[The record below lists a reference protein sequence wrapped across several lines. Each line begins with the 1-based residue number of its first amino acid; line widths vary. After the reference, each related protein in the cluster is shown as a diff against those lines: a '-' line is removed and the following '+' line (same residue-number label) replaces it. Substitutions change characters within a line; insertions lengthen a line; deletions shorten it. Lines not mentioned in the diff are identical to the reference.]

1 MKKGGDEMKRPMFA
15 LAAAAALL
23 AGLVIGGRGAQ
34 ANTALVLDF
43 EGLGN
48 LERILNFYD
57 GGYGGFGSGPGPGYG
72 ISFGP
77 DALALIDADAGGSG
91 NFANEPSANTIAFF
105 LTGPGVVMNV
115 NDGFT
120 TGFSFFYTSAR
131 EGSVTV
137 YDGPNGTGNV
147 LATVPV
153 EKQYNTCGESGDPS
167 GAFACWDPVGVT
179 FSGTA
184 FSVNFGGSWNQ
195 TGFDDI
201 TLGSATPGE
210 EVLGAQEIG
219 IDIKPGSDRN
229 SINPKSK
236 GVIPV
241 AILGSATFDVAT
253 VDVTA
258 LTFGPDGATPAHDLT
273 DPAVYAD
280 HLQDVNSDGLMD
292 LVTHY
297 RTQDTG
303 IAKGDTEACVAG
315 ETTGG
320 VVIFGCDTIKTV
332 GK

>member
-1 MKKGGDEMKRPMFA
+1 MKHPMFA

-23 AGLVIGGRGAQ
+23 VGLIVGGRDAQ
-34 ANTALVLDF
+34 ASTTLVLDF

-48 LERILNFYD
+48 LERILDFYD
-57 GGYGGFGSGPGPGYG
+57 GGFGGYGSGPGPDYG

-105 LTGPGVVMNV
+105 STGPGVVMNV
-115 NDGFT
+115 KNGFT

-131 EGSVTV
+131 VGTVTV
-137 YDGPNGTGNV
+137 FDGPNGTGNV
-147 LATVPV
+147 LAAVPV
-153 EKQYNTCGESGDPS
+153 EKQYNTCGAPDPT
-167 GAFACWDPVGVT
+167 GAFSCWTPVGVT

-184 FSVNFGGSWNQ
+184 FSVNFGGVWNQ

-210 EVLGAQEIG
+210 EETEFEIALT

-229 SINPKSK
+229 SINPNSK

-241 AILGSATFDVAT
+241 AILGSASFDVTT
-253 VDVTA
+253 VDVTTLA
-258 LTFGPDGATPAHDLT
+258 FGPDGATPAHDLT
-273 DPAVYAD
+273 DPIVYAD
-280 HLQDVNSDGLMD
+280 HLQDVNGDGFTD
-292 LVTHY
+292 LVSHY

-303 IAKGDTEACVAG
+303 IAKGDTEACLTG

-320 VVIFGCDTIKTV
+320 VAISGCDAIKTV

>member
-1 MKKGGDEMKRPMFA
+1 MKRPVLA

-23 AGLVIGGRGAQ
+23 VGLIVGGRGAQ
-34 ANTALVLDF
+34 ASTAMVLDF

-48 LERILNFYD
+48 LEQILDFYD
-57 GGYGGFGSGPGPGYG
+57 GGFGGYGSGPGPGFG

-91 NFANEPSANTIAFF
+91 NFSNEPSANTIAFF

-115 NDGFT
+115 KNGFT
-120 TGFSFFYTSAR
+120 TGFSFYYTSAQV
-131 EGSVTV
+131 GTVTV
-137 YDGPNGTGNV
+137 FDGPNGTGNV

-153 EKQYNTCGESGDPS
+153 EKQYNTCGAPDPT
-167 GAFACWDPVGVT
+167 GAFSCWTAVGVT

-184 FSVNFGGSWNQ
+184 FSVNFGGVWNQ

-210 EVLGAQEIG
+210 EVLGAAEIG

-229 SINPKSK
+229 SINPNSK

-241 AILGSATFDVAT
+241 AILGSSSFDVT
-253 VDVTA
+253 SVDVTT

-273 DPAVYAD
+273 DPVVYAD
-280 HLQDVNSDGLMD
+280 HLQDVNGDGFMD
-292 LVTHY
+292 LVSHY

-303 IAKGDTEACVAG
+303 IAKGDTEACLAG
-315 ETTGG
+315 GVTGG
-320 VVIFGCDTIKTV
+320 VAIFGCDAIKTV

>member
-1 MKKGGDEMKRPMFA
+1 MKRPMFA

-23 AGLVIGGRGAQ
+23 VGLIVGGRYAQ
-34 ANTALVLDF
+34 ASTSLVLDF

-48 LERILNFYD
+48 LERILDFYD
-57 GGYGGFGSGPGPGYG
+57 GGFGGSGSGPGPDYG

-115 NDGFT
+115 KNGFT
-120 TGFSFFYTSAR
+120 TGFAFYYTSAR
-131 EGSVTV
+131 VGTVTV
-137 YDGPNGTGNV
+137 FDGPNGTGNV

-153 EKQYNTCGESGDPS
+153 EKQYNTCGAPDPT
-167 GAFACWDPVGVT
+167 GAFSCWTPVGVT

-184 FSVNFGGSWNQ
+184 FSVNFGGVWNQ

-210 EVLGAQEIG
+210 EEPGAEEIE
-219 IDIKPGSDRN
+219 IDIKPGSDHN
-229 SINPKSK
+229 PINPNSK

-241 AILGSATFDVAT
+241 AILGSAPFDVTT
-253 VDVTA
+253 VDVTT

-273 DPAVYAD
+273 DPIVYAD
-280 HLQDVNSDGLMD
+280 HLQDVNSDGFTD
-292 LVTHY
+292 LVSHY

-303 IAKGDTEACVAG
+303 IAKGDTEACLTG

-320 VVIFGCDTIKTV
+320 VAILGCDAIRTV

>member
-1 MKKGGDEMKRPMFA
+1 MKRPILA
-15 LAAAAALL
+15 LAVAAALL
-23 AGLVIGGRGAQ
+23 AGLIVGGRGAQ
-34 ANTALVLDF
+34 ASTALVLDF

-48 LERILNFYD
+48 LERILDFYD
-57 GGYGGFGSGPGPGYG
+57 GGFGGFGSGPGPDYG

-115 NDGFT
+115 KNGFT
-120 TGFSFFYTSAR
+120 DGFSFYYTSAR
-131 EGSVTV
+131 VGTVTV

-153 EKQYNTCGESGDPS
+153 EKQYNTCGAPDPT
-167 GAFACWDPVGVT
+167 GAFSCWTPVGVT

-201 TLGSATPGE
+201 TLGSPTPGA
-210 EVLGAQEIG
+210 EVLGVQEIE
-219 IDIKPGSDRN
+219 IDIKPGGGRN
-229 SINPKSK
+229 SINPNNK
-236 GVIPV
+236 GLIPV
-241 AILGSATFDVAT
+241 AILGSATFDVTT
-253 VDVTA
+253 VDVTT

-273 DPAVYAD
+273 DPNVYAD
-280 HLQDVNSDGLMD
+280 HLQDVNSDGFMD
-292 LVTHY
+292 LVSHY

-303 IAKGDTEACVAG
+303 IAKGDTEACLTGA
-315 ETTGG
+315 TTSG
-320 VVIFGCDTIKTV
+320 VTILGCDAIKTV

>member
-1 MKKGGDEMKRPMFA
+1 MKRPMFA

-23 AGLVIGGRGAQ
+23 VGLIVGGQDAQ
-34 ANTALVLDF
+34 ASTTLVLDF
-43 EGLGN
+43 EGIGN
-48 LERILNFYD
+48 LEKILDFYE
-57 GGYGGFGSGPGPGYG
+57 GGFGGFGSGPGPDYG

-115 NDGFT
+115 KNGFT

-131 EGSVTV
+131 VGTVTV
-137 YDGPNGTGNV
+137 FDGPNGTGNV

-153 EKQYNTCGESGDPS
+153 EKQYNTCGAPDPT
-167 GAFACWDPVGVT
+167 GAFSCWTPVGVT

-184 FSVNFGGSWNQ
+184 FSVNFGGVWNQ

-210 EVLGAQEIG
+210 EETEQELPDGPQEIE

-229 SINPKSK
+229 SINPNSK
-236 GVIPV
+236 GLIPV
-241 AILGSATFDVAT
+241 AILGSASFDVT
-253 VDVTA
+253 TLDVTTLA
-258 LTFGPDGATPAHDLT
+258 FGPDGATPAHDLT
-273 DPAVYAD
+273 DPVVYAD
-280 HLQDVNSDGLMD
+280 HLQDVNNDGFTD
-292 LVTHY
+292 LVSHY
-297 RTQDTG
+297 PTQDTG
-303 IAKGDTEACVAG
+303 IAKGDTEASLTG
-315 ETTGG
+315 GTTGDVATYG
-320 VVIFGCDTIKTV
+320 YDAIKTV

>member
-1 MKKGGDEMKRPMFA
+1 MLA
-15 LAAAAALL
+15 LAVAAALL
-23 AGLVIGGRGAQ
+23 AGLIVGGRGAQ

-48 LERILNFYD
+48 LERILDFYD
-57 GGYGGFGSGPGPGYG
+57 GGLGGFGSGPGPDYG

-115 NDGFT
+115 NNGFT
-120 TGFSFFYTSAR
+120 TGFSFYYTSAQV
-131 EGSVTV
+131 GTVTV
-137 YDGPNGTGNV
+137 YDGPNGTGNL
-147 LATVPV
+147 LASVPV
-153 EKQYNTCGESGDPS
+153 ERQYNTCGAPDPT
-167 GAFACWDPVGVT
+167 GAFSCWTAVGVT

-184 FSVNFGGSWNQ
+184 FSVNFGGVWNQ

-210 EVLGAQEIG
+210 EVLGAEEID

-229 SINPKSK
+229 SINPNSK

-241 AILGSATFDVAT
+241 AILGSASFDVTT
-253 VDVTA
+253 VDVTT

-273 DPAVYAD
+273 DPSVYAD
-280 HLQDVNSDGLMD
+280 HLQDVNGDGFMD
-292 LVTHY
+292 LVSHY

-315 ETTGG
+315 ATTGG
-320 VVIFGCDTIKTV
+320 VAIFGCDASKTV

>member
-1 MKKGGDEMKRPMFA
+1 MKRPMFA

-23 AGLVIGGRGAQ
+23 LGLIVGGRDAQ

-48 LERILNFYD
+48 LERILDFYD
-57 GGYGGFGSGPGPGYG
+57 GGFGGFGSGPGPDYG

-115 NDGFT
+115 KNGFT

-131 EGSVTV
+131 VGDVTV

-153 EKQYNTCGESGDPS
+153 ERQYNTCGAPDPT
-167 GAFACWDPVGVT
+167 GAFSCWTAVGVT

-184 FSVNFGGSWNQ
+184 YSVNFGGVWNQ

-210 EVLGAQEIG
+210 EETEQELPPAPEEIV
-219 IDIKPGSDRN
+219 IDIKPNSDHN
-229 SINPKSK
+229 PINPNSK

-241 AILGSATFDVAT
+241 AILGSSSFDVTT
-253 VDVTA
+253 VDVTTLA
-258 LTFGPDGATPAHDLT
+258 FGPDGATPAHDLT
-273 DPAVYAD
+273 DPVVYAD
-280 HLQDVNSDGLMD
+280 HLQDVNNDGFMD
-292 LVTHY
+292 LVSHY

-303 IAKGDTEACVAG
+303 IAKGDIEACLTG
-315 ETTGG
+315 EPTGG
-320 VVIFGCDTIKTV
+320 GAIWGGCDAIKTV

>member
-1 MKKGGDEMKRPMFA
+1 MFA

-23 AGLVIGGRGAQ
+23 VGLIIGGRGAQ
-34 ANTALVLDF
+34 ASTALVLDF

-57 GGYGGFGSGPGPGYG
+57 GGFGGFGSGPGPDYG

-115 NDGFT
+115 KNGFT
-120 TGFSFFYTSAR
+120 DGFSFYYTSAR
-131 EGSVTV
+131 VGTVTV

-153 EKQYNTCGESGDPS
+153 EKQYNTCGAPDPT
-167 GAFACWDPVGVT
+167 GAFSCWTAVGVT

-184 FSVNFGGSWNQ
+184 FSVNFGGAWNQ

-201 TLGSATPGE
+201 TLGSATPGA
-210 EVLGAQEIG
+210 EVLGAQEIE

-229 SINPKSK
+229 SINPNSK

-241 AILGSATFDVAT
+241 AILGSATFDVT
-253 VDVTA
+253 SVDVTA
-258 LTFGPDGATPAHDLT
+258 LTFGPNGATPAHDLA

-280 HLQDVNSDGLMD
+280 HLQDVNSDGFMD
-292 LVTHY
+292 LVSHY

-303 IAKGDTEACVAG
+303 IAKGDTEACLTGA
-315 ETTGG
+315 TTGG
-320 VVIFGCDTIKTV
+320 VVIFGCDAIKTV

>member
-1 MKKGGDEMKRPMFA
+1 MFA

-23 AGLVIGGRGAQ
+23 AGLIVGRQDAQ
-34 ANTALVLDF
+34 ASNSLVLDF

-48 LERILNFYD
+48 LERILDFYD
-57 GGYGGFGSGPGPGYG
+57 GGFGGFGSGPGPDFG

-115 NDGFT
+115 ENGFT

-131 EGSVTV
+131 VGTVTV
-137 YDGPNGTGNV
+137 FDGPNGTGNV
-147 LATVPV
+147 LATAPV
-153 EKQYNTCGESGDPS
+153 EAQYNTCGAAGDPGGS
-167 GAFACWDPVGVT
+167 FACWDPVGVT

-210 EVLGAQEIG
+210 EEPGAEEPGAEEPGAEEIE

-229 SINPKSK
+229 SINPNSK

-241 AILGSATFDVAT
+241 AILGSSSFDVTT
-253 VDVTA
+253 VDVTTLA
-258 LTFGPDGATPAHDLT
+258 FGPDGASPAHDLT
-273 DPAVYAD
+273 DPTVYAD
-280 HLQDVNSDGLMD
+280 HLQDVNGDDFTD
-292 LVTHY
+292 LVSHY

-303 IAKGDTEACVAG
+303 IAKGDTEACLTGEATGDVA
-315 ETTGG
+315 
-320 VVIFGCDTIKTV
+320 IWDCDAIKTV

>member
-1 MKKGGDEMKRPMFA
+1 MKRPMFA

-23 AGLVIGGRGAQ
+23 VGLIVGGRGAQ
-34 ANTALVLDF
+34 ASTALVLDF

-48 LERILNFYD
+48 LERILDFYD
-57 GGYGGFGSGPGPGYG
+57 GGFGGYGSGPGPDYG

-115 NDGFT
+115 KNGFT

-131 EGSVTV
+131 VGTVTV
-137 YDGPNGTGNV
+137 FDGPNGTGNV

-153 EKQYNTCGESGDPS
+153 EKQYNTCGAPDPT
-167 GAFACWDPVGVT
+167 GAFSCWTPVGVT

-184 FSVNFGGSWNQ
+184 FSVNFGGVWNQ

-210 EVLGAQEIG
+210 EETEFEIALT

-229 SINPKSK
+229 SINPNSK

-241 AILGSATFDVAT
+241 AILGSASFDVTT
-253 VDVTA
+253 VDVTTLA
-258 LTFGPDGATPAHDLT
+258 FGPDGATPAHDLT
-273 DPAVYAD
+273 DPLVYAN
-280 HLQDVNSDGLMD
+280 HLQDVNGDGFTD
-292 LVTHY
+292 LVSHY

-303 IAKGDTEACVAG
+303 IAKGDTEACLTG

-320 VVIFGCDTIKTV
+320 VAIWSCDAIKTV

>member
-1 MKKGGDEMKRPMFA
+1 MKRPVFA

-23 AGLVIGGRGAQ
+23 VGLIVGGRGAQ
-34 ANTALVLDF
+34 ASTALVLDF
-43 EGLGN
+43 EGLGD

-57 GGYGGFGSGPGPGYG
+57 GGFGGFGSGPGPAYG

-115 NDGFT
+115 NNGFT

-131 EGSVTV
+131 VGTVTV

-153 EKQYNTCGESGDPS
+153 EKQFNTCGAPDPT
-167 GAFACWDPVGVT
+167 GAFSCWTPVGVT

-184 FSVNFGGSWNQ
+184 FSVNFGGVWNQ

-229 SINPKSK
+229 SINPNSK

-253 VDVTA
+253 VDVNA
-258 LTFGPDGATPAHDLT
+258 LAFGSDEATPAHDLT
-273 DPAVYAD
+273 DPVVYAD
-280 HLQDVNSDGLMD
+280 HLKDVNSDGFMD

-303 IAKGDTEACVAG
+303 IAKDDTEACLTG
-315 ETTGG
+315 DTTGG
-320 VVIFGCDTIKTV
+320 VAIYDCDAIKTV

>member
-1 MKKGGDEMKRPMFA
+1 MFA

-23 AGLVIGGRGAQ
+23 VGLIVGGRGAQ
-34 ANTALVLDF
+34 ASTALVLDF

-48 LERILNFYD
+48 LERILDFYD
-57 GGYGGFGSGPGPGYG
+57 GGFGGFGSGPGPDYG

-115 NDGFT
+115 NNGFT

-131 EGSVTV
+131 VGTVTV

-153 EKQYNTCGESGDPS
+153 EKQYNTCGAPDPT
-167 GAFACWDPVGVT
+167 GAFSCWTPVGVT

-184 FSVNFGGSWNQ
+184 FSVNFGGVWNQ

-210 EVLGAQEIG
+210 EEPSAGEPSAEEIE
-219 IDIKPGSDRN
+219 IDIKPGSDPN
-229 SINPKSK
+229 PINPNSK

-241 AILGSATFDVAT
+241 AILGSSSFDVAS
-253 VDVTA
+253 VDVTSLA
-258 LTFGPDGATPAHDLT
+258 FGPDEATPAHDLT
-273 DPAVYAD
+273 DPVVYAD
-280 HLQDVNSDGLMD
+280 HLKDVNGDGFTD
-292 LVTHY
+292 LVSHY

-303 IAKGDTEACVAG
+303 IAKDDTEACLTG

-320 VVIFGCDTIKTV
+320 GAIWGCDAIKTV

>member
-1 MKKGGDEMKRPMFA
+1 MKHPMYA

-23 AGLVIGGRGAQ
+23 VGLIVGGRGAQ
-34 ANTALVLDF
+34 ASTTLVLDF

-48 LERILNFYD
+48 LERILDFYD
-57 GGYGGFGSGPGPGYG
+57 GGFGGFGSGPGPAYG

-115 NDGFT
+115 TNGFT
-120 TGFSFFYTSAR
+120 TGFSFYYTSAR
-131 EGSVTV
+131 VGTVTV

-147 LATVPV
+147 LAAVPV
-153 EKQYNTCGESGDPS
+153 EKQYHTCGAPDPT
-167 GAFACWDPVGVT
+167 GAFSCWTPVGVT
-179 FSGTA
+179 FAGTA
-184 FSVNFGGSWNQ
+184 FSVNFGGVWNQ

-201 TLGSATPGE
+201 TLGSATPGA
-210 EVLGAQEIG
+210 EVLGAEEIG

-229 SINPKSK
+229 SINPNSK

-241 AILGSATFDVAT
+241 AILGSSSFDVTT
-253 VDVTA
+253 VDVTT

-273 DPAVYAD
+273 DPIVYAD
-280 HLQDVNSDGLMD
+280 HFQDVNSDGFMD

-297 RTQDTG
+297 RTKVTG
-303 IAKGDTEACVAG
+303 IAKGDPEACLAG
-315 ETTGG
+315 VTTGG
-320 VVIFGCDTIKTV
+320 SAIYGCDAIKTV

>member
-1 MKKGGDEMKRPMFA
+1 MKRPMFA

-23 AGLVIGGRGAQ
+23 VGLIIGGRGAQ
-34 ANTALVLDF
+34 ASTALVLDF

-57 GGYGGFGSGPGPGYG
+57 GGFGGFGSGPGPDYG

-115 NDGFT
+115 KNGFTDGFA
-120 TGFSFFYTSAR
+120 FYYTSAR
-131 EGSVTV
+131 VGTVTV

-153 EKQYNTCGESGDPS
+153 EKQYNTCGAPDPT
-167 GAFACWDPVGVT
+167 GAFSCWTAVGVT

-184 FSVNFGGSWNQ
+184 FSVNFGGAWNQ

-201 TLGSATPGE
+201 TLGSATPGA
-210 EVLGAQEIG
+210 EVLGAQEIE
-219 IDIKPGSDRN
+219 IDINPGSDRN
-229 SINPKSK
+229 SINPNSK

-241 AILGSATFDVAT
+241 AILGSATFDVTT

-273 DPAVYAD
+273 DPTVYAD
-280 HLQDVNSDGLMD
+280 HLQDVNGDGFVD
-292 LVTHY
+292 LVSHY

-303 IAKGDTEACVAG
+303 IAKGDTGACLAG
-315 ETTGG
+315 VTTAG
-320 VVIFGCDTIKTV
+320 VTILGCDAIKTV

>member
-1 MKKGGDEMKRPMFA
+1 MKRPVFA

-23 AGLVIGGRGAQ
+23 VGLIVGGRGAQ
-34 ANTALVLDF
+34 ASTALVLDF
-43 EGLGN
+43 EGLGD

-57 GGYGGFGSGPGPGYG
+57 GGFGGFGSGPGPAYG

-115 NDGFT
+115 NNGFT

-131 EGSVTV
+131 VGTVTV

-153 EKQYNTCGESGDPS
+153 EKQFNTCGAPDPT
-167 GAFACWDPVGVT
+167 GAFSCWTPVGVT

-184 FSVNFGGSWNQ
+184 FSVNFGGVWNQ

-201 TLGSATPGE
+201 TLGSATPGPE
-210 EVLGAQEIG
+210 ELPYGPGEFG

-229 SINPKSK
+229 PINPNSK

-253 VDVTA
+253 VDVNA
-258 LTFGPDGATPAHDLT
+258 LAFGSDEATPAHDLT
-273 DPAVYAD
+273 DPVVYAD
-280 HLQDVNSDGLMD
+280 HLKDVNSDGFMD
-292 LVTHY
+292 LITHY

-303 IAKGDTEACVAG
+303 IAKDDTEACLTG
-315 ETTGG
+315 DTTGG
-320 VVIFGCDTIKTV
+320 VAIYDCDAIKTV

>member
-1 MKKGGDEMKRPMFA
+1 MKRPMFA

-23 AGLVIGGRGAQ
+23 VGLIVGGQDAQ
-34 ANTALVLDF
+34 ASTTLVLDF
-43 EGLGN
+43 EGIGN
-48 LERILNFYD
+48 LERILDFYD
-57 GGYGGFGSGPGPGYG
+57 GGFGGSGSGPGPDYG

-77 DALALIDADAGGSG
+77 DALALVDSDAGGSG

-115 NDGFT
+115 KNGFT

-131 EGSVTV
+131 VGDVTV

-153 EKQYNTCGESGDPS
+153 EIQYNTCGASGDPS
-167 GAFACWDPVGVT
+167 GAFACWTQVGVT

-184 FSVNFGGSWNQ
+184 FSVNFGGVQNY
-195 TGFDDI
+195 TGFDEI
-201 TLGSATPGE
+201 TLGSATPGAE
-210 EVLGAQEIG
+210 GIEKEILVSPG
-219 IDIKPGSDRN
+219 EIEIDIRPNTIKLSN
-229 SINPKSK
+229 K

-241 AILGSATFDVAT
+241 VILGSAGL
-253 VDVTA
+253 DVTDIDVMTLA
-258 LTFGPDGATPAHDLT
+258 FGPKGASPALDLT
-273 DPAVYAD
+273 DATVYSRY
-280 HLQDVNSDGLMD
+280 LKDVNGDGFMD
-292 LVTHY
+292 LISHY

-303 IAKGDTEACVAG
+303 IAKGDTEACLTG

-320 VVIFGCDTIKTV
+320 VAIWGCDDIRTV

>member
-1 MKKGGDEMKRPMFA
+1 MKRPMFA
-15 LAAAAALL
+15 FAAAAALL
-23 AGLVIGGRGAQ
+23 VGLIVGGRGAQ
-34 ANTALVLDF
+34 ASTALVLDF

-48 LERILNFYD
+48 LERILDFYD
-57 GGYGGFGSGPGPGYG
+57 GGYGGYGSGPGPAYG

-120 TGFSFFYTSAR
+120 AGFSFFYTSAR
-131 EGSVTV
+131 VGTVTV
-137 YDGPNGTGNV
+137 YDGPNGTGNM
-147 LATVPV
+147 LASVPV
-153 EKQYNTCGESGDPS
+153 EKQYNTCGAPDPT
-167 GAFACWDPVGVT
+167 GAFSCWTPVGVT

-210 EVLGAQEIG
+210 EVLGAEEID

-229 SINPKSK
+229 SINPKGK

-241 AILGSATFDVAT
+241 AILGSASFDVT
-253 VDVTA
+253 SVDVTT
-258 LTFGPDGATPAHDLT
+258 LTFGPDGATPDHDLT
-273 DPAVYAD
+273 DPTVYAD
-280 HLQDVNSDGLMD
+280 HLQDVNSDGFMD

-303 IAKGDTEACVAG
+303 IAKGHTEACVAG

-320 VVIFGCDTIKTV
+320 VAIFGCDAIKTV

>member
-1 MKKGGDEMKRPMFA
+1 MKRPMFA

-23 AGLVIGGRGAQ
+23 VGLIVGGRGAQ
-34 ANTALVLDF
+34 ASTALVLDF

-48 LERILNFYD
+48 LERILDFYD
-57 GGYGGFGSGPGPGYG
+57 GGFGGFGSGPGPDYG

-115 NDGFT
+115 NNGFT

-131 EGSVTV
+131 VGTVTV

-153 EKQYNTCGESGDPS
+153 EKQYNTCGAPDPT
-167 GAFACWDPVGVT
+167 GAFSCWTPVGVT

-184 FSVNFGGSWNQ
+184 FSVNFGGVWNQ

-241 AILGSATFDVAT
+241 AILGSSSFDVAS
-253 VDVTA
+253 VDVTSLA
-258 LTFGPDGATPAHDLT
+258 FGPDEATPAHDLT
-273 DPAVYAD
+273 DPLVYAD
-280 HLQDVNSDGLMD
+280 HLQDVNSDGFTD

-303 IAKGDTEACVAG
+303 VAKGDTEACLTG

-320 VVIFGCDTIKTV
+320 GAIWGCDAIKTV